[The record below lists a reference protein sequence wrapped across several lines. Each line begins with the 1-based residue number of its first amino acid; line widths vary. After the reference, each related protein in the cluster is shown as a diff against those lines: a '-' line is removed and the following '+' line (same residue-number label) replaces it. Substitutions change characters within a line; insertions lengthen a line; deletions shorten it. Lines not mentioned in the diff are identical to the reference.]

1 MAHDPSD
8 HEVVRAKQRIQ
19 KHAQHQNRT
28 MVTKRERRY
37 NRLYPNDAAAAVLV
51 SNETHWYM
59 LPIKLI
65 IPTALHS
72 KMSVVHFHLD
82 YALF

>member
-1 MAHDPSD
+1 MHTTRTA
-8 HEVVRAKQRIQ
+8 RATN
-19 KHAQHQNRT
+19 AQHQNRT

-72 KMSVVHFHLD
+72 RLSAVHFHLD